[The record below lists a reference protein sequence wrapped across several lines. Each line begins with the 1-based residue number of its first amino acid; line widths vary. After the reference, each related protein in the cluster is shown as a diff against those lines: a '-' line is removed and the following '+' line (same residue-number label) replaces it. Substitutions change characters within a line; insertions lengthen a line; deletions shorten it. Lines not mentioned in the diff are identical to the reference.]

1 MKNSVLML
9 TSMACM
15 SCAMLTLGV
24 ILGLAL
30 ADMWQAVRALTW
42 ALGIMVAGA
51 CSCAICI
58 KERKR

>member
-1 MKNSVLML
+1 MKNSVLLL
-9 TSMACM
+9 TNMACM
-15 SCAMLTLGV
+15 SCAMLTLGG
-24 ILGLAL
+24 IFGLAL
-30 ADMWQAVRALTW
+30 VDMWQAVEALTW

>member
-24 ILGLAL
+24 ILGLAM
-30 ADMWQAVRALTW
+30 ADLWQAAEALTG
-42 ALGIMVAGA
+42 ALAILVAGA
-51 CSCAICI
+51 CVSGACI